1 MKVAIL
7 AVSLLLLTGNALAD
21 PQPWMKKESP
31 GELSVETGVTE
42 PCEISEQ
49 QLRDTVEG
57 VLIRSSITPI
67 EFGESPAWLGLQV
80 NVDCLGTSM
89 FAIRVDFVDA
99 IDLVAVRYGTVGY
112 GSFGAHAGDSDVVL
126 SGVTRQVERAI
137 ADYLIANF
145 DP

>member
-112 GSFGAHAGDSDVVL
+112 GSFGAQAGDSDVVL

>member
-1 MKVAIL
+1 MKLAIL

-57 VLIRSSITPI
+57 VLIRSSITPARL
-67 EFGESPAWLGLQV
+67 GESRRSTRHRYHRHGLR
-80 NVDCLGTSM
+80 TSHSPL
-89 FAIRVDFVDA
+89 FH
-99 IDLVAVRYGTVGY
+99 T
-112 GSFGAHAGDSDVVL
+112 
-126 SGVTRQVERAI
+126 
-137 ADYLIANF
+137 
-145 DP
+145 

>member
-112 GSFGAHAGDSDVVL
+112 GSFGAHAGDSDVVS

-145 DP
+145 DR